1 MRALEWTSAR
11 GSMNFDHG
19 PRVMAIVNV
28 TPDSFSDGGQFFAP
42 DRALQHCLQLIEDGA
57 DILDIG
63 GESTRPGSS
72 LVSPE
77 EEIQRV
83 VPLIQSLRETQDIP
97 ISVDTTKAA
106 VADATLRAGAD
117 IINDIS
123 GMRFDERM
131 PEVIASHN
139 AAVVLMHVPASAE
152 RMHEPHHYDNI
163 ADEVWS
169 YLRAQVRVAIDAGID
184 KERIAIDPGFGFG
197 KDVSQNL
204 ALIQQLPF
212 FVAKGYPLLVG
223 ISRKRTIRAHTASDT
238 ESLDHGSS
246 VAHAFAAAHGAHL
259 LRVHNVRAAKAAI
272 GMGAAIYLRPT
283 QRMQK

>member
-1 MRALEWTSAR
+1 MR
-11 GSMNFDHG
+11 FHHG

-42 DRALQHCLQLIEDGA
+42 ERALTHCLQLIEDGA

-63 GESTRPGSS
+63 GESTRPGASPVSS
-72 LVSPE
+72 E

-83 VPLIQSLRETQDIP
+83 VPLIESLRATQDIP

-106 VADATLRAGAD
+106 VADAALRAGAD

-123 GMRFDERM
+123 GMRFDKHM
-131 PEVIASHN
+131 PEVIARHN

-152 RMHEPHHYDNI
+152 RMHDDHHYNNI
-163 ADEVWS
+163 ADDVWN
-169 YLRAQVRVAIDAGID
+169 YLRAQIRVAVDAGIA

-197 KDVSQNL
+197 KDVSQNV
-204 ALIQQLPF
+204 ALLQQLPF

-246 VAHAFAAAHGAHL
+246 VAHAFAASHGAQL

-272 GMGAAIYLRPT
+272 GMSAALY
-283 QRMQK
+283 

>member
-1 MRALEWTSAR
+1 MRALAWMSSR
-11 GSMNFDHG
+11 GSMTFHRG

-42 DRALQHCLQLIEDGA
+42 ELALKQCLQLIEDGA

-63 GESTRPGSS
+63 GESTRPGATP
-72 LVSPE
+72 VSVD
-77 EEIQRV
+77 EEIRRV
-83 VPLIQSLRETQDIP
+83 VPLIKSLRATHDIP
-97 ISVDTTKAA
+97 ISVDTTKAD
-106 VADATLRAGAD
+106 VADAALEAGAD

-131 PEVIASHN
+131 PATIAKHN

-152 RMHEPHHYDNI
+152 RMHDDHHYENI
-163 ADEVWS
+163 AEDVWD
-169 YLRAQVRVAIDAGID
+169 YLRGQIRVATNAGIS

-204 ALIQQLPF
+204 ALLQQLPY
-212 FVAKGYPLLVG
+212 FVSKAHPVLVG
-223 ISRKRTIRAHTASDT
+223 ISRKRTIRAYTGSET

-246 VAHAFAAAHGAHL
+246 VVHAFAAAQGAQL

-272 GMGAAIYLRPT
+272 EMSAAIYGD
-283 QRMQK
+283 